1 MEPTKISSSQGT
13 SSPQAVRPRTAAS
26 TAAGHAGNVDETVP
40 SGAGGFLAL
49 LAALGDATAAGTELL
64 DAPAGAAD
72 VPADG
77 AAAPHGAADA
87 SVLAAWQG
95 LLVPAAA
102 AGQDAAAGR
111 GTAGSASGGVAGIDS
126 AAAGLPGAQ
135 GLAGPGGAAAAGLAT
150 GADARLQGMV
160 AETAMLDG
168 AADRKDGIALAG
180 GTAHGRPSFR
190 WQGPLGGRPDVPDT
204 GAGRLQAAGGAATA
218 AQGLQAPLLSALHAA
233 AESVAAAGGG
243 AGPQDRG
250 VGRAADP
257 VAGSALSAPLQEG
270 LAAALGA
277 AGNGESAAG
286 GNRRGDGGTEGGAWL
301 DAAAAGPAPAEP
313 GAVDGAPSFADPSQ
327 VGAEEQ
333 VAEQVAYW
341 VNQKTQ
347 NAELTLNSDGQPVEV
362 SVTLSGNEAHV
373 SFRSDQAHTRE
384 VLDRSM
390 AQLSEL
396 LRGEGLVLS
405 GMSVGTSAGYRDN
418 AGGQAEGQDRRDG
431 ARQARVVAPA
441 PAGTAPPSRG
451 GAPDRAVD
459 IFV

>member
-1 MEPTKISSSQGT
+1 MEPTKISSSQGA
-13 SSPQAVRPRTAAS
+13 SSTQAVRPRNTAS
-26 TAAGHAGNVDETVP
+26 TAAGHAGNVGEAVAP
-40 SGAGGFLAL
+40 GAGGFLAL
-49 LAALGDATAAGTELL
+49 LAALGDAAAAGADLL
-64 DAPAGAAD
+64 DTPAGAAD
-72 VPADG
+72 APADG
-77 AAAPHGAADA
+77 TLPNGAADA

-111 GTAGSASGGVAGIDS
+111 AAPGSAAGGVTGIGS
-126 AAAGLPGAQ
+126 AAGLPGAQ
-135 GLAGPGGAAAAGLAT
+135 GLSGPGGAAAAGLAA
-150 GADARLQGMV
+150 GAEANLGMV

-168 AADRKDGIALAG
+168 APDRKDGIALTG
-180 GTAHGRPSFR
+180 GAAHGRPSFR
-190 WQGPLGGRPDVPDT
+190 WQGPQGGKQDMPDT
-204 GAGRLQAAGGAATA
+204 AAGRLQAAGGAATA
-218 AQGLQAPLLSALHAA
+218 AQGLQGPLLSALHAA
-233 AESVAAAGGG
+233 AESAAAAGVA
-243 AGPQDRG
+243 AGPQDRAG
-250 VGRAADP
+250 GRAAEP
-257 VAGSALSAPLQEG
+257 AAGTALAAPLQEG
-270 LAAALGA
+270 LAATLGA
-277 AGNGESAAG
+277 AGGGDSAAG
-286 GNRRGDGGTEGGAWL
+286 GHHRGGDRAEGGAWL

-313 GAVDGAPSFADPSQ
+313 GSVDGASSFADPSQ
-327 VGAEEQ
+327 LGAEDQ

-418 AGGQAEGQDRRDG
+418 AGGQAGGQDARDG
-431 ARQARVVAPA
+431 ARQARVAASA
-441 PAGTAPPSRG
+441 PAGTAPLSRG

>member
-1 MEPTKISSSQGT
+1 MEPTKISSSQGAAST
-13 SSPQAVRPRTAAS
+13 QAVRPRSTAS
-26 TAAGHAGNVDETVP
+26 TAAGHAGNVGDAAAP
-40 SGAGGFLAL
+40 GAGGFLAL
-49 LAALGDATAAGTELL
+49 LAALGDAAASGADLL
-64 DAPAGAAD
+64 DTPAGLAD
-72 VPADG
+72 APADG
-77 AAAPHGAADA
+77 APANGAADA

-95 LLVPAAA
+95 LLVPAAV

-111 GTAGSASGGVAGIDS
+111 AAPGSAAGGVAGVDP
-126 AAAGLPGAQ
+126 AAPGLPGAQ
-135 GLAGPGGAAAAGLAT
+135 GLPGVAIGDT
-150 GADARLQGMV
+150 RLQGMV

-168 AADRKDGIALAG
+168 APDRKDGIALTG

-190 WQGPLGGRPDVPDT
+190 WQGSQGGKQDLPDT
-204 GAGRLQAAGGAATA
+204 AAGRLSPAGGAATA
-218 AQGLQAPLLSALHAA
+218 QGLQGPLLSALHAA
-233 AESVAAAGGG
+233 AESAAAAGGA

-250 VGRAADP
+250 AGRTAEP
-257 VAGSALSAPLQEG
+257 VAGSALAAPSMDG
-270 LAAALGA
+270 LAATLGA
-277 AGNGESAAG
+277 AGSSESAAG
-286 GNRRGDGGTEGGAWL
+286 GHRRGDDRAEGGAWA
-301 DAAAAGPAPAEP
+301 DASAAGPAAEP
-313 GAVDGAPSFADPSQ
+313 GAADGASSFADPSQ
-327 VGAEEQ
+327 VGAEDQ

-418 AGGQAEGQDRRDG
+418 AGNQSGEQPARDG
-431 ARQARVVAPA
+431 ARQARVVASA
-441 PAGTAPPSRG
+441 PAGTAPLSRG